1 MGFITVIERKTVLS
15 DEVIADCLI
24 KAKTYR
30 ETYAGKAVGWSYA
43 LDNGIWVLYAV
54 FSQRNEQYQY
64 DYSQLVPVAEF
75 EQAAHCSEVCAE
87 LNKLKHVL
95 REDV

>member
-15 DEVIADCLI
+15 AEVVADCLI
-24 KAKTYR
+24 KAKTYI
-30 ETYAGKAVGWSYA
+30 ETYSGKLICWSYA
-43 LDNGIWVLYAV
+43 QDAGVFVLYANI
-54 FSQRNEQYQY
+54 SQRNEQYQY

-87 LNKLKHVL
+87 LNKLSHIL
-95 REDV
+95 REGV